1 MNCFL
6 ALVGLGVIAAGLFVA
21 FNIDFMWKLKEGSN
35 AFEGVKSE
43 RTEAWEQKNS
53 LTGVLIIVAGVG
65 LIIYSFVSG

>member
-1 MNCFL
+1 
-6 ALVGLGVIAAGLFVA
+6 
-21 FNIDFMWKLKEGSN
+21 MWKLKEGSN

-43 RTEAWEQKNS
+43 RTEAWEQKNG